1 MYLAMSPTDVLD
13 HIIKLNPTA
22 KTIVDV
28 GAYYCGWSK
37 YMADKL
43 PEATVYALQT
53 PNEKKLNH
61 IIDTTEGELSEF
73 DILGWKK
80 HMKGMLE
87 EKYHQY
93 YDFNLYAKEIQSRK
107 NLVGILAESP
117 GWNTNFDICM
127 IAMTKDPNENLKQYQ
142 YWRQFINYNGV
153 ILLAAYNEL
162 THDKFDGALKN
173 RQELVD
179 EIKKT
184 DANIIEYD
192 HEHLI
197 FQNKAN

>member
-53 PNEKKLNH
+53 PNKKKLNH

-127 IAMTKDPNENLKQYQ
+127 ISMTKDPNENLLQYKH
-142 YWRQFINYNGV
+142 WRQYGHKGSV
-153 ILLAAYNEL
+153 MLLAAYNEL
-162 THDKFDGALKN
+162 PNDNFSGPLKN
-173 RQELVD
+173 RKDLVK
-179 EIKKT
+179 EIKKI
-184 DANIIEYD
+184 DPHIIEYD
-192 HEHLI
+192 HEHIILH
-197 FQNKAN
+197 NA